1 MRSRLIV
8 LLVVASMAASTLLPA
23 VAAEGHQGE
32 DDSRHLA
39 ADAPDC
45 PDWEGVDALEA
56 AKTAEI
62 VAEALK
68 EAAPRDLVL
77 GAVVAGEGEVS
88 TDGPNPL
95 YVLAYVGFKAAQ
107 EAALIIEMN
116 HERYLECE
124 NEAHW
129 ELLRLVD
136 DKIDELT
143 TTVETDDAQLQT
155 SIDDLTTIVET
166 NDAQLQASIDNLTT
180 IVETDDAETLRIEI
194 ENALYPCKPLVGF
207 YLPIANGGQLE
218 TVRDVVDEGI
228 TGSAAAGFNV
238 GGAQAAYNNAV
249 NIMNQGAYRD
259 AFVAFCAAYG
269 QLVAS
274 SGGGN
279 TSPIAQTFGSGY
291 LTFCVNYYTQDV
303 TQSRSYAGVPPLIDT
318 STLCNYQER
327 PLQVLGW
334 YYGT

>member
-1 MRSRLIV
+1 MRSRLIA
-8 LLVVASMAASTLLPA
+8 LLIVASMAASTLLPA
-23 VAAEGHQGE
+23 VAAEGTHGE
-32 DDSRHLA
+32 DDGRHLA
-39 ADAPDC
+39 AEAPDC
-45 PDWEGVDALEA
+45 PDWEGVDALET

-62 VAEALK
+62 LAEAAK
-68 EAAPRDLVL
+68 ENVPRDLVL

-95 YVLAYVGFKAAQ
+95 YVIAYVAFKAAQ

-124 NEAHW
+124 NGAHW

-136 DKIDELT
+136 DKIDALT
-143 TTVETDDAQLQT
+143 TT
-155 SIDDLTTIVET
+155 VET

-218 TVRDVVDEGI
+218 TVRDVVNEGI
-228 TGSAAAGFNV
+228 TGSDAAGFNV
-238 GGAQAAYNNAV
+238 GGAQNAYNNAV

-303 TQSRSYAGVPPLIDT
+303 TQSRNYSGVPPLIDT
-318 STLCNYQER
+318 SNLCNYQER

-334 YYGT
+334 YYGN